1 MAKASAE
8 VITTATQADHSPS
21 RMEMEMGSKEEKMVL
36 EEKDKDMARRTA
48 TEAASTKIDLRVA
61 TTRTEEK
68 VATTRT
74 DRRAVSTRTDREE
87 ATKAKETLVATKEE
101 KLTKS
106 RGLTPTKALCP
117 VAVDFRALP
126 RSQAAVP
133 SSPFAIQKKAR
144 CKS

>member
-48 TEAASTKIDLRVA
+48 TEAASTKIDLRVVS
-61 TTRTEEK
+61 TRTEEK
-68 VATTRT
+68 V
-74 DRRAVSTRTDREE
+74 VSTRTDREE

>member
-36 EEKDKDMARRTA
+36 KEKDKDMARRTA
-48 TEAASTKIDLRVA
+48 TEAVSTKIDLR
-61 TTRTEEK
+61 

-106 RGLTPTKALCP
+106 IGLTPTKALCP

-133 SSPFAIQKKAR
+133 SLPFAIQKKAR